1 MRSVY
6 TNSEVLAQKG
16 IDGKLTSGLGCARFL
31 LLRGP
36 NLNRAT
42 RMYRKT
48 ATALVLATLAACNSA
63 DIASTDPSQN
73 RPEPAKLD
81 IVIDWAVL
89 DRLGQSA
96 MSPTATP
103 LSTDP
108 EINRGGETSGAAVA
122 QSSEPEINRIG
133 VRVEF
138 PDEDAVFTQSVDR
151 RTAENS
157 GLITM
162 VLPPTNNAKIYVLAV
177 HEKDPQ
183 IPNDV
188 ERAKA
193 MAYQDVGKLT
203 PGKAFKLTAQSLNFV
218 EPTWTFASPV
228 NGTLNGTTLTA
239 NVTSTEATRA
249 SIGIV
254 VTDPFGDV
262 PTRNGGTRRFV
273 ELNGTGGI
281 LGAQDGNRTMT
292 VSANRSGKAAG
303 QTTPVEGF
311 FPYVNGALFNLGDN
325 GRFGIYPTG
334 KIVVTWQ

>member
-1 MRSVY
+1 MRSVH
-6 TNSEVLAQKG
+6 TNSEVLAKQG
-16 IDGKLTSGLGCARFL
+16 IDEKLTRGIGCARFL
-31 LLRGP
+31 LLRRP

-48 ATALVLATLAACNSA
+48 ATALVLATLVACNSA

-73 RPEPAKLD
+73 RPETAKLD

-89 DRLGQSA
+89 DRLGQSS

-103 LSTDP
+103 PSTD
-108 EINRGGETSGAAVA
+108 RGGLMSGAAVS

-193 MAYQDVGKLT
+193 MAYQDVGRLT
-203 PGKAFKLTAQSLNFV
+203 PGKAFKLTTQSLNFV

-228 NGTLNGTTLTA
+228 NGTLDGTTLTA
-239 NVTSTEATRA
+239 NVTSTETTRA

-254 VTDPFGDV
+254 VADPFGDV
-262 PTRNGGTRRFV
+262 PTRNGGTRRFL

-303 QTTPVEGF
+303 QTTLVEGF
-311 FPYVNGALFNLGDN
+311 FPYVNGALFNLGDK
-325 GRFGIYPTG
+325 GRFGVHPTG

>member
-1 MRSVY
+1 
-6 TNSEVLAQKG
+6 
-16 IDGKLTSGLGCARFL
+16 
-31 LLRGP
+31 
-36 NLNRAT
+36 
-42 RMYRKT
+42 MYRKT
-48 ATALVLATLAACNSA
+48 ATALVLATLAACNSVE
-63 DIASTDPSQN
+63 IASTDPSLN

-89 DRLGQSA
+89 DRLGQSS
-96 MSPTATP
+96 MSRSATP
-103 LSTDP
+103 LSSDP
-108 EINRGGETSGAAVA
+108 EINRDGVMSGTAEA
-122 QSSEPEINRIG
+122 QQSEPEINRIG

-151 RTAENS
+151 RTAENA

-183 IPNDV
+183 IPTDV

-203 PGKAFKLTAQSLNFV
+203 PGKAFKLTTQSLNFIH
-218 EPTWTFASPV
+218 PTWQFATPV
-228 NGTLNGTTLTA
+228 DGTLDGTTLTA

-262 PTRNGGTRRFV
+262 PTRNGGTRRFL

-281 LGAQDGNRTMT
+281 LSAQDGSRTMT
-292 VSANRSGKAAG
+292 VAANRSGKAAG

-311 FPYVNGALFNLGDN
+311 FPYVNGALFNLGDK